1 MQRDTED
8 SEVALTKIEEYDT
21 RIHKCGARNSYSKTD
36 NDVTFMHMKD
46 DHMMNG
52 QLKPAFNV
60 MHAPNSGFIVSVG
73 IFPNPTDVFTLKPF
87 VERMEE
93 ILNLRFD
100 RIVADVGYESEENLT
115 YLKSK
120 GIEA

>member
-8 SEVALTKIEEYDT
+8 LEVALTKIEEYDT

-36 NDVTFMHMKD
+36 NDATFMHMKD

-60 MHAPNSGFIVSVG
+60 MHALDSVFIV
-73 IFPNPTDVFTLKPF
+73 L
-87 VERMEE
+87 VEY
-93 ILNLRFD
+93 FQ
-100 RIVADVGYESEENLT
+100 T
-115 YLKSK
+115 
-120 GIEA
+120 